1 MEMNYLGT
9 NYPQFIKKVKFDH
22 TLLYL
27 KNGDELFG
35 DELSSNIVSSDIH
48 YKSKDW
54 SYFAILCILDTLLY
68 FAC

>member
-35 DELSSNIVSSDIH
+35 DELSSNIVSSDIIKAKIGH
-48 YKSKDW
+48 TLP
-54 SYFAILCILDTLLY
+54 YFA
-68 FAC
+68 F